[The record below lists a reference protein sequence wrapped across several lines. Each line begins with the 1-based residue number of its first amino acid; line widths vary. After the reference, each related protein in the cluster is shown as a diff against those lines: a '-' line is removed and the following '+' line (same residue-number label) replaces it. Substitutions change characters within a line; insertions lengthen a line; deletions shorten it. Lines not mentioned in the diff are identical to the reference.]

1 MRSVLVGLLLVGC
14 GAEPHHSK
22 TDPGEHSECVDP
34 ADAQPWSDAWILA
47 EGMRYLDEPAFRRA
61 ALEHSLTDAANV
73 YSATRLSAYGRETRG
88 WDVLPQWSPK
98 VHPVDA
104 DVAQGLRSTGRVHLP
119 GDAAPMWDEVR
130 PSTFEGWAALG
141 REVFFSYP
149 LRPEPQAAHAIANP
163 SIAERVGLE
172 PTADGSW
179 PGVVAFEDI
188 DGQAKIGITC
198 ALCHVS
204 VEKGEA
210 VVGRAHRNLD
220 YGQMRL
226 AWHEDTGVPLSEA
239 RTRRMANWG
248 PGRADITADDDE
260 DPVAIVDLW
269 RIRELR
275 HLTQAATLTHE
286 NPAAL
291 AIRQETQIL
300 HANRERTR
308 PPRELAWALAVY
320 LYTLKPP
327 EGTVTDTAAARRGAS
342 LFDADCAG
350 CHSQPSGS
358 GTPIAATR
366 VGTDENLARGTA
378 RGTGLYRPAPL
389 TAVAGAAPYL
399 HDGSVGTLEEL
410 LGRERLRETYVGPR
424 GVGAVKGHA
433 YGVDLPDASRDD
445 LIAYLRSR

>member
-1 MRSVLVGLLLVGC
+1 MRSLLVGLVLVGC
-14 GAEPHHSK
+14 GVEPPTPSAQSFEPCESK
-22 TDPGEHSECVDP
+22 P
-34 ADAQPWSDAWILA
+34 QPWSDAWILA
-47 EGMRYLDEPAFRRA
+47 EGTHYLDEPEFRRA
-61 ALEHSLTDAANV
+61 ALEHSLTQDSNV
-73 YSATRLSAYGRETRG
+73 YAATRLSAYGQETRG

-104 DVAQGLRSTGRVHLP
+104 RLVDALRSSGRVSLP
-119 GDAAPMWDEVR
+119 GDASEMWDQVR
-130 PSTFEGWAALG
+130 PTTFEGWAALG

-149 LRPEPQAAHAIANP
+149 LRPEPQAAHAIIEPAV
-163 SIAERVGLE
+163 AARVGLQ

-188 DGQAKIGITC
+188 DGEAKIGITC

-204 VEKGEA
+204 VEHGQA
-210 VVGRAHRNLD
+210 VVGRARRDLD

-226 AWHEDTGVPLSEA
+226 AWHEATGAPLSDVRA
-239 RTRRMANWG
+239 QRMANWG

-269 RIRELR
+269 SIRELR
-275 HLTQAATLTHE
+275 HLTQAATLTHDH
-286 NPAAL
+286 PAAL

-320 LYTLKPP
+320 LYTLEPP
-327 EGTVTDTAAARRGAS
+327 AAAETDAASARRGAS
-342 LFDADCAG
+342 LFAADCVQ
-350 CHSQPSGS
+350 CHSQPTGA
-358 GTPIAATR
+358 GAPIAAAR
-366 VGTDENLARGTA
+366 VGTDKNLAQGTA

-389 TAVAGAAPYL
+389 VRVADAAPYL
-399 HDGSVGTLEEL
+399 HDGTVGTLEEL
-410 LGRERLRETYVGPR
+410 LGRERLQETYVGPR
-424 GVGAVKGHA
+424 GGGAVKGHA
-433 YGVDLPDASRDD
+433 YGVDLPDEDRDD